1 MQHLKDVSPKLAECN
16 RCHAYVLA
24 GMQSG
29 CRYAVDTTPL
39 NAGMITALILGG
51 VKVYRAHHGKIQLL
65 TAATWRHKGSMLGS
79 HGCGCSALDA
89 SAFEEREIPPLQAP
103 ATPEQDVFVGQGLMC
118 SVVSDV
124 RPHRS
129 DVVRCAECGVLMD
142 VDEPRFMVEIPV
154 WQEDNVI
161 KVRGVPGRKGYT
173 KDHPPGWGHERWAIH
188 PDGCPVSTTTSAT

>member
-1 MQHLKDVSPKLAECN
+1 VQHLKDVSPKLAECN
-16 RCHAYVLA
+16 RCHAYVFA

-39 NAGMITALILGG
+39 NSATLRALNLTGIH
-51 VKVYRAHHGKIQLL
+51 AWKI
-65 TAATWRHKGSMLGS
+65 KGNHFNS

-103 ATPEQDVFVGQGLMC
+103 ATPERDVFEGQGLTC

-188 PDGCPVSTTTSAT
+188 PDGCPVSTTTSATSAR